1 MNSIK
6 AVQKLI
12 QRNPDNEEART
23 LSALLAALESNSHIE
38 IAQLYGL
45 RLENFDLALKVL
57 QEWRLARYYSGKGSK
72 VDLSMQVSESAARS
86 LNA

>member
-6 AVQKLI
+6 AVRKLI
-12 QRNPDNEEART
+12 QRNPDDQEARV
-23 LSALLAALESNSHIE
+23 LSALLGALESNSHIE

-45 RLENFDLALKVL
+45 KLENFDMALKVL
-57 QEWRLARYYSGKGSK
+57 QEWRLARYYEGKGSK

>member
-6 AVQKLI
+6 AVRKLI
-12 QRNPDNEEART
+12 QRNPDDQEARV
-23 LSALLAALESNSHIE
+23 LSALLGALESNSHIE

-45 RLENFDLALKVL
+45 KLENFDMALKVL
-57 QEWRLARYYSGKGSK
+57 QEWRLARYYEGKGSK
-72 VDLSMQVSESAARS
+72 VDLSTQVSESAARS